1 MKTIFKNCTLL
12 DGTKDMAARENI
24 DVAIENGKIVE
35 IGSITP
41 SVSDEVIDLSGK
53 YLMPGLIN
61 LHVHLPAGGKPQNKP
76 MKTTLLTKI
85 ALSSAIS
92 RELVLKM
99 CHAYAMQGLMAGV
112 TTVRAVGGLDNLDTR
127 LRDKINSGKLDGP
140 RILAANFAIGVPNG
154 HMVGSVTRPAQ
165 SVADA
170 VKMVDELKSQNVDL
184 IKLMITGGVMDAKVK
199 GEPGKLMMK
208 ADMIKACC
216 DRAHGYGLKVAA
228 HVQSPEGVRCAVE
241 NGVDSIE
248 HGSTLTQREIDAFK
262 KHNAVLVCTIS
273 PALPMAKFERETLGI
288 SEAVQ
293 YNSNIVYNNMIL
305 GSKTALEN
313 GITVGLGT
321 DTGPIPPI
329 IICGVNFI
337 ILKRTS
343 AYRLLLRFI
352 PPLLIMQ
359 KFWELMILQAVS
371 RSASA
376 PISSCQIQIR
386 LMIFVRFLSRI
397 WLFAEVK
404 FIKSQRL
411 KNTKNANTSLINI
424 MIKISR
430 LIWRLISR
438 LLLIYNN
445 FPLLQE
451 APVLCKMSLSNQRW

>member
-1 MKTIFKNCTLL
+1 MNYGKLKNRPFSIIIVTGDFMKAIFKNCTLL

-165 SVADA
+165 TVADA
-170 VKMVDELKSQNVDL
+170 VKMVDELKGQNVDL

-216 DRAHGYGLKVAA
+216 DRAHGYEIGRA
-228 HVQSPEGVRCAVE
+228 HV
-241 NGVDSIE
+241 
-248 HGSTLTQREIDAFK
+248 
-262 KHNAVLVCTIS
+262 
-273 PALPMAKFERETLGI
+273 
-288 SEAVQ
+288 
-293 YNSNIVYNNMIL
+293 
-305 GSKTALEN
+305 
-313 GITVGLGT
+313 
-321 DTGPIPPI
+321 
-329 IICGVNFI
+329 
-337 ILKRTS
+337 
-343 AYRLLLRFI
+343 
-352 PPLLIMQ
+352 
-359 KFWELMILQAVS
+359 
-371 RSASA
+371 
-376 PISSCQIQIR
+376 
-386 LMIFVRFLSRI
+386 
-397 WLFAEVK
+397 
-404 FIKSQRL
+404 
-411 KNTKNANTSLINI
+411 
-424 MIKISR
+424 
-430 LIWRLISR
+430 
-438 LLLIYNN
+438 
-445 FPLLQE
+445 
-451 APVLCKMSLSNQRW
+451 

>member
-1 MKTIFKNCTLL
+1 MHYGKLKNRPFSIIIVTGDFMKTIFKNCTLL

-35 IGSITP
+35 IGSINP
-41 SVSDEVIDLSGK
+41 SISDEVIDLSGK

-154 HMVGSVTRPAQ
+154 HM
-165 SVADA
+165 
-170 VKMVDELKSQNVDL
+170 
-184 IKLMITGGVMDAKVK
+184 

-293 YNSNIVYNNMIL
+293 YNSNIVYNNMIS

-321 DTGPIPPI
+321 DTGCPYTTHYNMWRELHYFEKNV
-329 IICGVNFI
+329 GVSPAFALYTATLNNAK
-337 ILKRTS
+337 ILGIDDITGSIEVGKCADILVANS
-343 AYRLLLRFI
+343 N
-352 PPLLIMQ
+352 PLDDFRALSQPYMVVCRGKIY
-359 KFWELMILQAVS
+359 KEPKIEKYEKCEYELD
-371 RSASA
+371 
-376 PISSCQIQIR
+376 
-386 LMIFVRFLSRI
+386 
-397 WLFAEVK
+397 K
-404 FIKSQRL
+404 
-411 KNTKNANTSLINI
+411 
-424 MIKISR
+424 
-430 LIWRLISR
+430 
-438 LLLIYNN
+438 YYD
-445 FPLLQE
+445 
-451 APVLCKMSLSNQRW
+451 

>member
-1 MKTIFKNCTLL
+1 MHYGKLKNRPFSIIIVTGDFMKTIFKNCTLL

-273 PALPMAKFERETLGI
+273 PALPMVKFERETLGI

-321 DTGPIPPI
+321 DTGCPYTTHYNMWRELHYFEKNV
-329 IICGVNFI
+329 GVSPAFALYTATLNNAK
-337 ILKRTS
+337 ILGIDDITGS
-343 AYRLLLRFI
+343 I
-352 PPLLIMQ
+352 
-359 KFWELMILQAVS
+359 
-371 RSASA
+371 
-376 PISSCQIQIR
+376 
-386 LMIFVRFLSRI
+386 
-397 WLFAEVK
+397 EVGK
-404 FIKSQRL
+404 CADI
-411 KNTKNANTSLINI
+411 
-424 MIKISR
+424 
-430 LIWRLISR
+430 LISNSNPLDDFR
-438 LLLIYNN
+438 ALSQPYMVVCRGKIYKE
-445 FPLLQE
+445 PKIEKYEKCEYELD
-451 APVLCKMSLSNQRW
+451 KYYD

>member
-1 MKTIFKNCTLL
+1 MKTILKNCTLL

-165 SVADA
+165 TVADA

-216 DRAHGYGLKVAA
+216 DRAHSYGLKVAA

-313 GITVGLGT
+313 GITVGL
-321 DTGPIPPI
+321 
-329 IICGVNFI
+329 
-337 ILKRTS
+337 
-343 AYRLLLRFI
+343 
-352 PPLLIMQ
+352 
-359 KFWELMILQAVS
+359 
-371 RSASA
+371 
-376 PISSCQIQIR
+376 
-386 LMIFVRFLSRI
+386 
-397 WLFAEVK
+397 
-404 FIKSQRL
+404 
-411 KNTKNANTSLINI
+411 
-424 MIKISR
+424 
-430 LIWRLISR
+430 
-438 LLLIYNN
+438 
-445 FPLLQE
+445 
-451 APVLCKMSLSNQRW
+451 